1 VNELKA
7 VFFCLITSVVLFYS
21 TNLCFADNVDVDNL
35 LDRCEI
41 APSPKPSVMV
51 YDYKLS
57 PETLMPG
64 DVGVLTITLKNTH
77 DKPIKKKIDM
87 TTTTHYPDVDTETYY
102 TMDAYIK
109 EAHIVEREFKVYN
122 SYSSAGVLGPD
133 SKVDLAFKIK
143 APLEE
148 GIYMLKFVA
157 DIEDTHGESSKG
169 IRYFIPVVV
178 AGTVNL
184 LPQEVTE
191 DEVRLEVVNE
201 GLSDV
206 NNIYVIAVPA
216 VTTVTTAGMVECQ
229 PEKVYIG
236 KIKHGESAIAAFKVN
251 KTKIGKGVPQAVFK
265 AVYKNG
271 INKHESN
278 QIYVTIPCPCPCPSP
293 GYDEVI
299 REQREQAEFGAPTA
313 PTVTPV
319 PAYSSSPGSA
329 SALKFRLPGFGAGF
343 AGLSVVVVAV
353 VISVAFVFYEKE
365 KKEKKREVKK
375 DD

>member
-1 VNELKA
+1 MNELKA
-7 VFFCLITSVVLFYS
+7 VFFYLIISVVLFSS
-21 TNLCFADNVDVDNL
+21 TNLCFADDVDVNNL

-41 APSPKPSVMV
+41 APDPKPSVMV

-64 DVGVLTITLKNTH
+64 DVGVLTITLKNMQ

-109 EAHIVEREFKVYN
+109 EVHIVEREFKVYN
-122 SYSSAGVLGPD
+122 RYTSAGVLGPD
-133 SKVDLAFKIK
+133 SKVDLGFKIK

-157 DIEDTHGESSKG
+157 EIEDTHGESSKG

-178 AGTVNL
+178 TGTVNL

-206 NNIYVIAVPA
+206 DNVYVVAVPS
-216 VTTVTTAGMVECQ
+216 VTTAGMVECQ

-236 KIKHGESAIAAFKVN
+236 KIKYGESAIAAFKAHN
-251 KTKIGKGVPQAVFK
+251 TKIGEGVPQAVFK

-278 QIYVTIPCPCPCPSP
+278 QICVTIPWPWPCPSP
-293 GYDEVI
+293 GNDEVR
-299 REQREQAEFGAPTA
+299 REQVELGA

-319 PAYSSSPGSA
+319 PTYSSSPGSA
-329 SALKFRLPGFGAGF
+329 SALKFRLTGFGAGF
-343 AGLSVVVVAV
+343 AGLFVVVVAV
-353 VISVAFVFYEKE
+353 VISVAFVFLRKG
-365 KKEKKREVKK
+365 EKKRGEEG
-375 DD
+375 

>member
-1 VNELKA
+1 MNELKSM
-7 VFFCLITSVVLFYS
+7 FFCLITSVVLFYS
-21 TNLCFADNVDVDNL
+21 TNLCFADDVDVDNL

-41 APSPKPSVMV
+41 APDPKPSVMV

-64 DVGVLTITLKNTH
+64 DVGVLTITLKNMQ
-77 DKPIKKKIDM
+77 DKPIEK
-87 TTTTHYPDVDTETYY
+87 DVKLSKPYVVSADTKAYY

-157 DIEDTHGESSKG
+157 EIEDTHGESSKG

-178 AGTVNL
+178 TGTVNL

-206 NNIYVIAVPA
+206 DNVYVVAVPS
-216 VTTVTTAGMVECQ
+216 VTTAGMVECQ

-236 KIKHGESAIAAFKVN
+236 KIKYGESAIAAFKVHN
-251 KTKIGKGVPQAVFK
+251 TKIGEGVPQAVFK

-278 QIYVTIPCPCPCPSP
+278 QICVTIPWPCPSP
-293 GYDEVI
+293 GYDEVR
-299 REQREQAEFGAPTA
+299 REQVELGA

-319 PAYSSSPGSA
+319 PTYSSSPGSA
-329 SALKFRLPGFGAGF
+329 SALKFRLTGFGAGF
-343 AGLSVVVVAV
+343 AGLFVVVVAV

-365 KKEKKREVKK
+365 KKREVKK

>member
-1 VNELKA
+1 MNELKA
-7 VFFCLITSVVLFYS
+7 VFFYLIISVVLFSS
-21 TNLCFADNVDVDNL
+21 TNLCFADDVDVNNL

-41 APSPKPSVMV
+41 APDPKPSVMV

-64 DVGVLTITLKNTH
+64 DVGVLTITLKNMQ

-122 SYSSAGVLGPD
+122 RYTSAGVLGPD
-133 SKVDLAFKIK
+133 SKVDLGFKIK

-157 DIEDTHGESSKG
+157 EIEDTHGESSKG

-178 AGTVNL
+178 TGTVNL

-206 NNIYVIAVPA
+206 DNVYVVAVPS
-216 VTTVTTAGMVECQ
+216 VTTAGMVECQ

-236 KIKHGESAIAAFKVN
+236 KIKYGESAIAAFKVHN
-251 KTKIGKGVPQAVFK
+251 TKIGEGVLQAVFR

-278 QIYVTIPCPCPCPSP
+278 QICVTIPWPCPSP
-293 GYDEVI
+293 GYDEVR
-299 REQREQAEFGAPTA
+299 REQVELGA

-319 PAYSSSPGSA
+319 PTYSSSPGSA
-329 SALKFRLPGFGAGF
+329 SALKFRLTGFGAGF
-343 AGLSVVVVAV
+343 AGLFVVVVAV

-365 KKEKKREVKK
+365 KKREVKK

>member
-1 VNELKA
+1 MNELKA
-7 VFFCLITSVVLFYS
+7 VFFYLITSVVLLSS
-21 TNLCFADNVDVDNL
+21 TNLCFADDVDVDNL

-41 APSPKPSVMV
+41 APDPKPSVMV

-64 DVGVLTITLKNTH
+64 DVGVLTITLKNMQ
-77 DKPIKKKIDM
+77 DKPIKRKISI
-87 TTTTHYPDVDTETYY
+87 TTSHPNVNTETYY

-133 SKVDLAFKIK
+133 SKVDLGFKIK

-184 LPQEVTE
+184 LPQEVSE

-206 NNIYVIAVPA
+206 NNVYVIAVTA
-216 VTTVTTAGMVECQ
+216 VTTAGMVECQ

-251 KTKIGKGVPQAVFK
+251 KTKIGEGVPRAVFK

-278 QIYVTIPCPCPCPSP
+278 QICVIIPCPCPSP

-299 REQREQAEFGAPTA
+299 REQAEFGA

-319 PAYSSSPGSA
+319 PAYSSSPGST
-329 SALKFRLPGFGAGF
+329 SALKFRLTGFGAGF
-343 AGLSVVVVAV
+343 AGLFVVVVAV

-365 KKEKKREVKK
+365 KKEKKER
-375 DD
+375 

>member
-1 VNELKA
+1 MNELKA

-21 TNLCFADNVDVDNL
+21 TNLCFADDVDNL

-41 APSPKPSVMV
+41 APDPKPSVMV

-57 PETLMPG
+57 PEALMPG

-109 EAHIVEREFKVYN
+109 EAHIAEREFKVYN

-143 APLEE
+143 APVEE

-157 DIEDTHGESSKG
+157 EIEDTHGESSKG

-184 LPQEVTE
+184 LPQEVSE
-191 DEVRLEVVNE
+191 NEVRLEVVNE

-206 NNIYVIAVPA
+206 NDVYVIAVPA
-216 VTTVTTAGMVECQ
+216 VTTVTAPGMVECQ

-251 KTKIGKGVPQAVFK
+251 KTKIGEGVPRAVFK

-278 QIYVTIPCPCPCPSP
+278 QICVTIPCPCPSP

-299 REQREQAEFGAPTA
+299 REQSEQTEFGA

-329 SALKFRLPGFGAGF
+329 SALKFRLTGFGTGF

-365 KKEKKREVKK
+365 KKER
-375 DD
+375 